1 MNNDLATTV
10 SMAVLR
16 GCAIVI
22 GNKRLLQSFAL
33 MAGPVLFSTIRKTV
47 STPERWAGA
56 HLRGQAPCS
65 NKYHGIWNYQCSGNP
80 RGMNAPLRNWLFFP
94 AWGLFAYNQ
103 IPKKRRSV

>member
-16 GCAIVI
+16 GCAIVM

-33 MAGPVLFSTIRKTV
+33 MAGSFLFSTIGKTV
-47 STPERWAGA
+47 TAPERRAGA
-56 HLRGQAPCS
+56 HPLRGQAPFS

-80 RGMNAPLRNWLFFP
+80 RGMNAP
-94 AWGLFAYNQ
+94 
-103 IPKKRRSV
+103 